1 MASAAPAPTP
11 VTKSADLMV
20 KIENGIGAAA
30 SVLAI
35 AGALNWGSI
44 VFLKR
49 DIVNDVFKSH
59 PGSKGPMIIKG
70 AVGISGVILASVLIS
85 KIIRAELARRDAKKA
100 GIAIA

>member
-1 MASAAPAPTP
+1 MASAPPAAP
-11 VTKSADLMV
+11 VTRTAELVEKV
-20 KIENGIGAAA
+20 ENGIGAAA

-49 DIVNDVFKSH
+49 DLVNDIFKSR

-70 AVGISGVILASVLIS
+70 AVGASGVLLASVLIS